1 MNLPT
6 ETLENVCALASRC
19 NKAGTGECNILCSP
33 FMLTHGVNGD
43 GGYWKGRNVPK
54 KYEKS
59 YLHNLPIQQENPIPY
74 EWVKRYVSNVLANVE
89 NGIGLFF
96 YSIPNANNP
105 FGTGTGKTTAATAIL
120 NEYVVERMIEHS
132 KGGKPV
138 DKQPALFFKA
148 SEFQNLYNAQFRGTP
163 DMQDKASRKYYRVKK
178 LLSEVELLVF
188 DDIGIRQK
196 ITDAFEN
203 ELTEVIDSRDS
214 GELATIYTS
223 NLPVEKLAETLGER
237 IASRIRGTCE
247 PIAFKGQDHRRKGI
261 L

>member
-1 MNLPT
+1 MIQDNR
-6 ETLENVCALASRC
+6 TLENICALASQC
-19 NKAGTGECNILCSP
+19 NKAGTASCNIFCSP
-33 FMLTHGVNGD
+33 FLLTHGVNGD
-43 GGYWKGRNVPK
+43 GGFWKGRNIPK
-54 KYEKS
+54 KYETS
-59 YLHNLPIQQENPIPY
+59 FFHNLPIQNDNPIPY
-74 EWVKRYVSNVLANVE
+74 EWVKRYVANVLANVE

-96 YSIPNANNP
+96 YSIPNSNNP

-120 NEYVVERMIEHS
+120 NEYVVARMIQHS
-132 KGGKPV
+132 TGGKPV
-138 DKQPALFFKA
+138 EKLPAIFFKA

-163 DMQDKASRKYYRVKK
+163 DMQDKASRKYYRVKR

-223 NLPVEKLAETLGER
+223 NLPIEKLAETVGER
-237 IASRIRGTCE
+237 IASRIHGTCE